1 VSGARLAQAFA
12 LARDWI
18 APGEA
23 LAQWTHFVTSICN
36 ARCAHCFYPINAGKN
51 ELTFDEID
59 KLTRTLP
66 PIRLL
71 LIGGGEPFLRR
82 DLPEILRLYFERTK
96 FFTCSIPT
104 NGFGPEE
111 IARAAQ
117 TICGF
122 DPDLSLGL
130 TVSLD
135 GFRAYHDHVRKV
147 PGLYDR
153 AIATLENLLALARGT
168 PNLTVGVTT
177 VFMRDNQKDFEAFCD
192 FIYETYR
199 PHQHSINLIRG
210 EAYDPSLKDNLD
222 VDLYARISARQDA
235 RYPIDEV
242 RSGWRGVRTRARRV
256 VNRLRYEYIAR
267 QAAGGS
273 FEQFCLAGE
282 REYVLSED
290 GFIYGCELIG
300 KPLGNVREADYDF
313 SRIRE
318 SEDARNFV
326 ATKRDV
332 LCKCT
337 HECNTR
343 TMLLFNRKNALPVL
357 AAMTG
362 VTSRALARGSA
373 PGGAPASDSS
383 KGPRSLA

>member
-1 VSGARLAQAFA
+1 MSGRLGQALA

-18 APGEA
+18 APGDA
-23 LAQWTHFVTSICN
+23 LAQWTHFVTSVCN

-51 ELTFDEID
+51 ELTLDEID

-82 DLPEILRLYFERTK
+82 DLPEILRLYFERTG

-111 IARAAQ
+111 IAKSAQ
-117 TICGF
+117 RICAF
-122 DPDLSLGL
+122 DRNLSLGV

-135 GFRAYHDHVRKV
+135 GFRDYHDHVRRV

-153 AIATLENLLALARGT
+153 AVATLENLLALARAT

-192 FIYETYR
+192 HVYETYR

-210 EAYDPSLKDNLD
+210 EAYDPTLKDGLD
-222 VDLYARISARQDA
+222 VDLYARICGKNDA
-235 RYPIDEV
+235 RYPPGEID
-242 RSGWRGVRTRARRV
+242 SGWRGVRTRARRE
-256 VNRLRYEYIAR
+256 VNRLRCEYIAR
-267 QAAGGS
+267 QAKGGA

-282 REYVLSED
+282 REFVLSED
-290 GFIYGCELIG
+290 GVVTACELIG
-300 KPLGNVREADYDF
+300 DNLGNVRDFDYDF
-313 SRIRE
+313 QRLR
-318 SEDARNFV
+318 DAHAVSAFDAKKR
-326 ATKRDV
+326 AT

-343 TMLLFNRKNALPVL
+343 TMLLFDRANALPVI
-357 AAMTG
+357 AAMAG
-362 VTSRALARGSA
+362 RRIAAAKSNL
-373 PGGAPASDSS
+373 
-383 KGPRSLA
+383 

>member
-1 VSGARLAQAFA
+1 VSGTRLSQALA

-18 APGEA
+18 APGDA
-23 LAQWTHFVTSICN
+23 LSQWTHFVTSVCN

-51 ELTFDEID
+51 ELTLDEIE

-71 LIGGGEPFLRR
+71 LIGGGEAFLRR
-82 DLPEILRLYFERTK
+82 DLPEILRLYFERTH

-111 IARAAQ
+111 ITRAAEKV
-117 TICGF
+117 CGF

-135 GFRAYHDHVRKV
+135 GFRAYHDLVRRV

-153 AIATLENLLALARGT
+153 AIATLESLLALARTT

-177 VFMRDNQKDFEAFCD
+177 VFMRDNQKDFEAFAD
-192 FIYETYR
+192 FLYENYR

-210 EAYDPSLKDNLD
+210 EAYDPTLKEDLD
-222 VDLYARISARQDA
+222 LDLYRRACEKTDS
-235 RYPIDEV
+235 RYPPGEV
-242 RSGWRGVRTRARRV
+242 RSGWRGVRTRARRE

-267 QAAGGS
+267 QAAGGP

-282 REYVLSED
+282 REFVLSED
-290 GFIYGCELIG
+290 GNVFGCELIG
-300 KPLGNVREADYDF
+300 DPLGNVRDFGYDF
-313 SRIRE
+313 RTLRRSAAVTAF
-318 SEDARNFV
+318 D
-326 ATKRDV
+326 TKKHV
-332 LCKCT
+332 TLCRCT

-343 TMLLFNRKNALPVL
+343 TMLLFDRRNALPVL
-357 AAMTG
+357 SAMAGLHRNPTPH
-362 VTSRALARGSA
+362 T
-373 PGGAPASDSS
+373 
-383 KGPRSLA
+383 

>member
-1 VSGARLAQAFA
+1 MSAGRLAQGLA

-23 LAQWTHFVTSICN
+23 LAQWTHFVTSVCN
-36 ARCAHCFYPINAGKN
+36 ARCAHCFYPINAGKS
-51 ELTFDEID
+51 ELTLDEID

-82 DLPEILRLYFERTK
+82 DLSEVIRLYFERTR
-96 FFTCSIPT
+96 FFTCSVPT

-111 IARAAQ
+111 ITRAAE
-117 TICGF
+117 TVCGI
-122 DPDLSLGL
+122 DPNLSFGV
-130 TVSLD
+130 TVSID
-135 GFRAYHDHVRKV
+135 GFRPFHDAVRRL

-153 AIATLENLLALARGT
+153 AAATLENLLALSRSL

-177 VFMRDNQKDFEAFCD
+177 VFMRDNQKEFETFSD

-210 EAYDPSLKDNLD
+210 EAFDPALKDNLD
-222 VDLYARISARQDA
+222 LDLYTRLTRKADG
-235 RYPIDEV
+235 RYPPGEL
-242 RSGWRGVRTRARRV
+242 RKGWRGARTRARRE
-256 VNRLRYEYIAR
+256 VNYLRSEYIAR
-267 QAAGGS
+267 QAKGGP

-282 REYVLSED
+282 REFVLSED
-290 GFIYGCELIG
+290 GVVYGCELIG
-300 KPLGNVREADYDF
+300 DPLGNVRDFEYDF
-313 SRIRE
+313 RKLR
-318 SEDARNFV
+318 AGPAV
-326 ATKRDV
+326 AAFEAKKHAA

-343 TMLLFNRKNALPVL
+343 TMLLFDRRNALPVV
-357 AAMTG
+357 AAMAG
-362 VTSRALARGSA
+362 LAPRRPTPSPPGRGS
-373 PGGAPASDSS
+373 G
-383 KGPRSLA
+383 

>member
-1 VSGARLAQAFA
+1 MSRRLRQAA
-12 LARDWI
+12 SLARDWI
-18 APGEA
+18 APGPA
-23 LAQWTHFVTSICN
+23 IAQWTHFTTSICN

-51 ELTFDEID
+51 ELTLEEVDR
-59 KLTRTLP
+59 LTATLP

-82 DLPEILRLYFERTK
+82 DLAEMVRLYFERTG
-96 FFTCSIPT
+96 FFTCSVPT

-111 IARAAQ
+111 IAGVAER
-117 TICGF
+117 ICSF
-122 DPDLSLGL
+122 DRNLSFGV
-130 TVSLD
+130 TVSID
-135 GFRAYHDHVRKV
+135 GFRDYHDRMRRV

-153 AIATLENLLALARGT
+153 AVATLTTLLGLARTT

-177 VFMRDNQKDFEAFCD
+177 VFMRDNQSDFERFCD
-192 FIYETYR
+192 YVYDTYR

-222 VDLYARISARQDA
+222 VDLYARISAKQDA
-235 RYPIDEV
+235 RYPIDEIQ
-242 RSGWRGVRTRARRV
+242 SGWRGVRTRARRE

-267 QAAGGS
+267 QAKGGP

-290 GFIYGCELIG
+290 GFVYGCELIG
-300 KPLGNVREADYDF
+300 TPLGNVREVGFDF
-313 SRIRE
+313 SKIRE
-318 SEDARNFV
+318 SEAARAFV
-326 ATKRDV
+326 ATKHAT

-343 TMLLFNRKNALPVL
+343 TMVLFDRGNALPVL
-357 AAMTG
+357 AAMAG
-362 VTSRALARGSA
+362 IDRPRGS
-373 PGGAPASDSS
+373 
-383 KGPRSLA
+383 

>member
-1 VSGARLAQAFA
+1 MSAGRLAQGLS

-23 LAQWTHFVTSICN
+23 LAQWTHFVTSVCN

-51 ELTFDEID
+51 ELTLDEID

-66 PIRLL
+66 LIRLL

-82 DLPEILRLYFERTK
+82 DLSDIVRLYFERTR
-96 FFTCSIPT
+96 FFTCSVPT
-104 NGFGPEE
+104 NGFGPDE
-111 IARAAQ
+111 ITRAAE
-117 TICGF
+117 TICGL
-122 DPDLSLGL
+122 DANLSFGV

-135 GFRAYHDHVRKV
+135 GFRPFHDAVRRL

-153 AIATLENLLALARGT
+153 AIATLENLLAVSRSL

-177 VFMRDNQKDFEAFCD
+177 VFMRDNQREFEAFAD

-210 EAYDPSLKDNLD
+210 EAFDPALKDNLD
-222 VDLYARISARQDA
+222 LDLYTRLTRQADG
-235 RYPIDEV
+235 RYPPGEL
-242 RSGWRGVRTRARRV
+242 RSGWRGARTRARRE
-256 VNRLRYEYIAR
+256 VNHLRSEYIAR
-267 QAAGGS
+267 QAKGGP

-282 REYVLSED
+282 REFVLSED
-290 GFIYGCELIG
+290 GVLYGCELIG
-300 KPLGNVREADYDF
+300 DPLGNVRDFDYDF
-313 SRIRE
+313 RKLR
-318 SEDARNFV
+318 AAPAV
-326 ATKRDV
+326 AAFAAKKHAT

-343 TMLLFNRKNALPVL
+343 TMLLFDRANALPVL
-357 AAMTG
+357 AAMAGLGT
-362 VTSRALARGSA
+362 RRGKVE
-373 PGGAPASDSS
+373 GLKS
-383 KGPRSLA
+383 KV